1 MKNIK
6 ALRNFGLGDR
16 HIEAGTTLT
25 VDPADFGGTYDDFKA
40 AGMFEEIEPESTAT
54 TPAPETKPAP
64 VTKPVTAAKGTIA
77 TEPDGTKVA
86 LPAGTVV
93 TEAP

>member
-25 VDPADFGGTYDDFKA
+25 VAPADFGGTYDDFLN
-40 AGMFEEIEPESTAT
+40 AGMFEEIADA
-54 TPAPETKPAP
+54 TPAPAPKPAA
-64 VTKPVTAAKGTIA
+64 VTKPVTAKGAVA
-77 TEPDGTKVA
+77 TEPDGTKVT